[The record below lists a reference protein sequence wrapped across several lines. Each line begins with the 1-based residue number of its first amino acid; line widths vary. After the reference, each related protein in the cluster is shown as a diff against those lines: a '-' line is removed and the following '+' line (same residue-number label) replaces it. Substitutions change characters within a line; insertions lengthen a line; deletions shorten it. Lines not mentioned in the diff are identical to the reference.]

1 MRESMH
7 RKTAVRISAV
17 ITVLIMAAAFSIAD
31 VTQVSGATADI
42 QARAVSTTSTF
53 KAGSNTVKLTGCV
66 KGKEYVLSVV
76 KGSYKSYSVTDSSLV
91 YIDQKT
97 AQSSELSFTFPISGT
112 ARVVV
117 LVSSNDGAASYPI
130 MIGEANIP
138 ISEAAIT
145 VTNRTY
151 NGKAQLAGIS
161 SIKYR
166 GKALANGAAYTLSG
180 KGTNV
185 GTYTAKITGKGSFT
199 GTASRSFKINP
210 VGTSL
215 KSLTKGKKRITVK
228 WKKPAA
234 KYKKQMTGYQIQYS
248 LYANFKSAKTVSGG
262 KYAKTKK
269 VIKGLKGKKKYYVR
283 IRTYKGNCYSSW
295 SKAKAVV
302 TKK

>member
-31 VTQVSGATADI
+31 LTQVSGATADI

-97 AQSSELSFTFPISGT
+97 AQSSELSFTFPISVT

-145 VTNRTY
+145 VTNRIY

-161 SIKYR
+161 SIKYTDEFNSDR
-166 GKALANGAAYTLSG
+166 RKWHYTDE
-180 KGTNV
+180 
-185 GTYTAKITGKGSFT
+185 
-199 GTASRSFKINP
+199 
-210 VGTSL
+210 
-215 KSLTKGKKRITVK
+215 
-228 WKKPAA
+228 
-234 KYKKQMTGYQIQYS
+234 
-248 LYANFKSAKTVSGG
+248 
-262 KYAKTKK
+262 
-269 VIKGLKGKKKYYVR
+269 
-283 IRTYKGNCYSSW
+283 
-295 SKAKAVV
+295 
-302 TKK
+302 

>member
-1 MRESMH
+1 M
-7 RKTAVRISAV
+7 RKTTHKKIIVRFGAV
-17 ITVLIMAAAFSIAD
+17 ITAVVMAAAFCVIDASQA
-31 VTQVSGATADI
+31 SAASAAMP
-42 QARAVSTTSTF
+42 ARAVSTTSTV

-76 KGSYKSYSVTDSSLV
+76 KGSYQSYSVTDSSLL

-97 AQSSELSFTFPISGT
+97 AQGTELTFTFPIQGT

-117 LVSSNDGAASYPI
+117 LVSSNDGAANYPV

-138 ISEAAIT
+138 ISEAAVT

-161 SIKYR
+161 NIKYR
-166 GKALANGAAYTLSG
+166 GRNLVSGTDYTLSG
-180 KGTNV
+180 KGTKV
-185 GTYTAKITGKGSFT
+185 GTFTATITGKGRFT
-199 GTASRSFKINP
+199 GSVTKKFIINP

-215 KSLTKGKKRITVK
+215 KSLTKGKKKITVK

-234 KYKKQMTGYQIQYS
+234 KYKSQIAGYQIQYS
-248 LYANFKSAKTVSGG
+248 LYSSFKKAKTVKAA
-262 KYAKTKK
+262 KYATTKK
-269 VIKGLKGKKKYYVR
+269 EIKGLKAKKKYYVR
-283 IRTYKGNCYSSW
+283 IRTYKGKYYSAW